1 MPLIDF
7 SRGIRN
13 PVEFDATLSV
23 VSSLVGPYDDHVGG
37 DGILRYAFREGD
49 PYGGDNRKLRVAMQR
64 RLPIILF

>member
-1 MPLIDF
+1 M
-7 SRGIRN
+7 
-13 PVEFDATLSV
+13 